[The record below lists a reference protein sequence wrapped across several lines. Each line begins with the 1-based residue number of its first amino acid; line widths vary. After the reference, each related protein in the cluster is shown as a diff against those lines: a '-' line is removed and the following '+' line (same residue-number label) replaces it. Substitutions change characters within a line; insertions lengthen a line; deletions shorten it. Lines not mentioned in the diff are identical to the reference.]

1 MPVTWA
7 GDDQGGWLVLGFD
20 SIGLDD
26 LAPARRWAE
35 DQLADL
41 GEEHRTDT
49 VLVVAELLDNAF
61 LHVGGR
67 VRLRLRLDADPCET
81 TVAVADEGA
90 ASHGCVI
97 PTAKAA
103 AGCCWSTGSARPGES
118 VTTTTARS
126 CGACSAARS
135 PASPVRRHPPAAPAG
150 HPSGVHFPRCRRS
163 LRTLAVR
170 WSIADV
176 HRGACSADRCT
187 RPGRP
192 FPTTRPTGG
201 HLPRPAAPRSDNW

>member
-1 MPVTWA
+1 MPATWA

-81 TVAVADEGA
+81 TVAVADEGGGIARLRDPDSEGGRGLLLVDRICSAWGVSHHDDGKVVWGVLGCAKSGIACPA
-90 ASHGCVI
+90 ASSG
-97 PTAKAA
+97 
-103 AGCCWSTGSARPGES
+103 STGG
-118 VTTTTARS
+118 
-126 CGACSAARS
+126 
-135 PASPVRRHPPAAPAG
+135 PP
-150 HPSGVHFPRCRRS
+150 
-163 LRTLAVR
+163 
-170 WSIADV
+170 
-176 HRGACSADRCT
+176 
-187 RPGRP
+187 
-192 FPTTRPTGG
+192 
-201 HLPRPAAPRSDNW
+201 